1 MRTALLAAVCLTL
14 PLGTAYAADAIET
27 VEGGAP
33 SANAI
38 TIDKMAFGTPEI
50 KIKVGDTVTWTN
62 KDAMAHNVHFRQGPA
77 KGAPN
82 AQGKML
88 ATDATWTVKFNTAGD
103 YSYICT
109 PHPMMKGKV
118 IVE

>member
-1 MRTALLAAVCLTL
+1 MRTALLAAFCLAL
-14 PLGTAYAADAIET
+14 PFSAAHAADAIEI

-33 SANAI
+33 SANAVV
-38 TIDKMAFGTPEI
+38 IDKMAFATPEI
-50 KIKVGDTVTWTN
+50 KIKAGDSVTWTN
-62 KDAMAHNVHFRQGPA
+62 KDTMAHNVHFRQGPA

-88 ATDATWTVKFNTAGD
+88 ATDATWTVKFNTAGE